1 MVQIRFCP
9 WSASRGHSRLV
20 PNFKVNAKLSD
31 AWSVS
36 FSGAWTDSKLTTPN
50 ASYTNFLTGVATRPD
65 GVTPPCTV
73 GSSCTV
79 PIMNVVKDTASL
91 TLTYS
96 TEALSG
102 YNLTAST
109 ADSYTGTSHDVAY
122 YFDYQLPSYSIANAR
137 VNLAHD
143 NWSTNLF
150 VDNLTNKVALTTAN
164 NTSFQFN
171 IPQLVRYST
180 NQPTSRGP
188 RECRLITSFDARRI
202 YGAGFIS
209 TGGEPSSPPSVSR
222 CTA

>member
-1 MVQIRFCP
+1 MWNYEIGEKAKAFGNWLTINTDIYYIKWKGVQQVFILPCGYQYYDNAGDGRSFGP
-9 WSASRGHSRLV
+9 EIE
-20 PNFKVNAKLSD
+20 VNAKLSE
-31 AWSVS
+31 AWSVF

-65 GVTPPCTV
+65 GVTPPCIV
-73 GSSCTV
+73 GSSCAV

-96 TEALSG
+96 TEVLSG

-122 YFDYQLPSYSIANAR
+122 YFDSIFYSWCVI
-137 VNLAHD
+137 
-143 NWSTNLF
+143 
-150 VDNLTNKVALTTAN
+150 
-164 NTSFQFN
+164 
-171 IPQLVRYST
+171 
-180 NQPTSRGP
+180 QPTSRGP
-188 RECRLITSFDARRI
+188 LECRLIKSFNARRI